1 MNNTVLTEQIHVN
14 RQMKMFNDFID
25 NKSWE
30 NIIPTMQWKQKDF
43 KPLIHILLCVLTK
56 KKADEVKLPAM
67 MSVLK

>member
-14 RQMKMFNDFID
+14 RQIKMFNDFID

-43 KPLIHILLCVLTK
+43 KPLIHILLRVLTK
-56 KKADEVKLPAM
+56 KKLMKLNSLQWCPF
-67 MSVLK
+67 